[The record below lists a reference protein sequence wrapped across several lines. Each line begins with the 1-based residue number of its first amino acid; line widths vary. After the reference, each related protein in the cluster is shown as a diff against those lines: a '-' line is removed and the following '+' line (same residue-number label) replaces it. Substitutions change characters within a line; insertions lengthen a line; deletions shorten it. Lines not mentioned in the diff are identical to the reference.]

1 MLNSK
6 VNLHSQTDVSLS
18 KYQLW
23 NIEGDR
29 RGDVIS
35 CINGSLWVTQ
45 EGDLK
50 DYVLDAGQNFWVTRS
65 GTVVVQALQ
74 NAQFNYN
81 LNELVSHL
89 ESNSQPVTRPM
100 HYHIKRPIR

>member
-1 MLNSK
+1 MINTK
-6 VNLHSQTDVSLS
+6 VNLHTQTDISLA
-18 KYQLW
+18 KARVW

-35 CINGSLWVTQ
+35 CRSGSLWVTQ

-74 NAQFNYN
+74 NAQFEYN
-81 LNELVSHL
+81 LNELITHI
-89 ESNSQPVTRPM
+89 EINSQPASQPI